1 MIGSQLEF
9 NQPRKKMFNS
19 KKSSYTP
26 LNPKPK
32 SDSFW
37 DQELSIWEL
46 LIVMLVLALMGIG
59 FFFFIQWA
67 EKHDAIEDEERRIVK
82 NFTNLIE
89 PTGLK
94 LMELQLL
101 DVLDTKPEAF
111 KHIENEYQDY
121 VKDQIGYFTKMIDM
135 LKLNGEKLKTMDSW
149 PAMKNVAKADVF
161 AWFSRCHMFEE
172 DMQNICFQQC
182 KDLFPKLK

>member
-1 MIGSQLEF
+1 
-9 NQPRKKMFNS
+9 MFNF
-19 KKSSYTP
+19 KKTEYTP
-26 LNPKPK
+26 LDPKPK
-32 SDSFW
+32 SGLTDTQCILILAVSAIAFFG
-37 DQELSIWEL
+37 L
-46 LIVMLVLALMGIG
+46 LT
-59 FFFFIQWA
+59 FILLEWA
-67 EKHDAIEDEERRIVK
+67 AYQDAIDEPIIERERMMKEIK
-82 NFTNLIE
+82 RNFTNLIE

-101 DVLDTKPEAF
+101 DVLDNKPEAF
-111 KHIENEYQDY
+111 KHMENEYQDY
-121 VKDQIGYFTKMIDM
+121 VKDQIEYFTKMIEM